1 MFKIYYD
8 NGQIEI
14 SGILASV
21 FTVLLPEVEIKKVT
35 PSDYRLFQTADMFCS
50 MELIR
55 LKMDAAAL
63 SPSELE
69 FFGNV
74 RDVLI
79 EQEKIQNSL
88 RSTLRWKLSRV
99 SLGNYLNI
107 KQRGK
112 TT

>member
-14 SGILASV
+14 SRILASV

-35 PSDYRLFQTADMFCS
+35 PS
-50 MELIR
+50 
-55 LKMDAAAL
+55 
-63 SPSELE
+63 ELE

-79 EQEKIQNSL
+79 EQEIIQNSL

-99 SLGNYLNI
+99 SPDNYLNI

>member
-35 PSDYRLFQTADMFCS
+35 
-50 MELIR
+50 
-55 LKMDAAAL
+55 
-63 SPSELE
+63 PSELE

>member
-1 MFKIYYD
+1 MISRFLRNHYEELLSYDKVKIFYD

-14 SGILASV
+14 SRILASV

-55 LKMDAAAL
+55 LKMGAAAL

-74 RDVLI
+74 RDM
-79 EQEKIQNSL
+79 K
-88 RSTLRWKLSRV
+88 K
-99 SLGNYLNI
+99 NYLNPLE
-107 KQRGK
+107 KFRWD
-112 TT
+112 